1 MTPEKPV
8 LEIPAAI
15 RFWVDL
21 FCIVSSLLGV
31 VSTVAWHL
39 VRGSFVSY
47 RAMAEALEP
56 MGEML
61 DKHDGRIMKLESDF
75 EHLPDSSEFAELRDR
90 MTRIEGVALNIDTK
104 VSGVYEVLERIER
117 PLNVLI
123 DGKLKD
129 RAG

>member
-15 RFWVDL
+15 RFWVDV
-21 FCIVSSLLGV
+21 FCIVSTIIGV
-31 VSTVAWHL
+31 ISTVGWHL
-39 VRGSFVSY
+39 VRGSFVSH
-47 RAMAEALEP
+47 RVLADTLEP
-56 MGEML
+56 MGEMI
-61 DKHDGRIMKLESDF
+61 DKHGDRLLKLESDF
-75 EHLPDSSEFAELRDR
+75 EHMPDSSEFAELRDR
-90 MTRIEGVALNIDTK
+90 MTRLEGVALNIQTQ
-104 VSGVYEVLERIER
+104 VTGVHELLERIER